1 MYNCIYTHICIYVY
15 IYTWVSINGGTPKSY
30 NFNRIFHE
38 INTPAIGV
46 PPFME
51 TLIYIYT
58 YNPNIIPFQTSLR
71 LKEAELS
78 HDIVHLKFEVMV
90 DKKTSHGWMAKS
102 C

>member
-1 MYNCIYTHICIYVY
+1 MYIYTHICIYVY

-38 INTPAIGV
+38 INTPTIGV

-51 TLIYIYT
+51 TLIYIYIYT

-90 DKKTSHGWMAKS
+90 DKKNINITWMDG
-102 C
+102 

>member
-1 MYNCIYTHICIYVY
+1 MYIYTHMYICIY

-38 INTPAIGV
+38 INTPTIGV

-58 YNPNIIPFQTSLR
+58 RTIPTSSHFKR
-71 LKEAELS
+71 LFVSKRLNS
-78 HDIVHLKFEVMV
+78 PMISF
-90 DKKTSHGWMAKS
+90 T
-102 C
+102 

>member
-1 MYNCIYTHICIYVY
+1 MYIYIY

-51 TLIYIYT
+51 TLIYIYIYIYIYT
-58 YNPNIIPFQTSLR
+58 RTIPTSSHFKR
-71 LKEAELS
+71 LFVSKRLNS
-78 HDIVHLKFEVMV
+78 PMISF
-90 DKKTSHGWMAKS
+90 T
-102 C
+102 